1 MRRLQQG
8 RQAGSRLERGGRG
21 RRARHPGP
29 EVGAV
34 VPQPRAQVQHAAVP
48 EQADQLRGQAL
59 VQVVVGAHLAHLR
72 AQAEAACA
80 RGRRVGPARRVTQRA
95 WRASHVAARTA
106 WPQGLPAAATGERLA
121 ACRSVPG
128 EPGGTYRH
136 RAVPA
141 RGQVTHTTLSLN
153 KVLTSIRFS

>member
-72 AQAEAACA
+72 RQAEAACA
-80 RGRRVGPARRVTQRA
+80 ARPARRPPPAASRGA
-95 WRASHVAARTA
+95 HGGRRASLQARQGPQASRQQPRASA
-106 WPQGLPAAATGERLA
+106 WTRFAVRLM
-121 ACRSVPG
+121 SLV
-128 EPGGTYRH
+128 TH
-136 RAVPA
+136 RAA
-141 RGQVTHTTLSLN
+141 HHADS
-153 KVLTSIRFS
+153 